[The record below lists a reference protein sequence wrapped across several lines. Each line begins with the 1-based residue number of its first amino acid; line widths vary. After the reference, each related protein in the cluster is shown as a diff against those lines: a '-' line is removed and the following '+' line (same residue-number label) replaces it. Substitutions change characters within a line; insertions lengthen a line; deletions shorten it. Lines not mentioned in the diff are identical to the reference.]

1 MENLQQDITIP
12 TEIING
18 SLSLEEIGTLIIL
31 MSLPYCDE
39 DYGWGG
45 NEQFNKNLK
54 HFIEEEIVIPNTDDN
69 SVEIDLTWI
78 DNKI

>member
-1 MENLQQDITIP
+1 MENSHQNITIP

-18 SLSLEEIGTLIIL
+18 SLSLEEIGSLIVL
-31 MSLPYCDE
+31 MSLPYCDD
-39 DYGWGG
+39 DYGWGT
-45 NEQFNKNLK
+45 NEQFNKTLK
-54 HFIEEEIVIPNTDDN
+54 HFIEEEIVIPNNDDN